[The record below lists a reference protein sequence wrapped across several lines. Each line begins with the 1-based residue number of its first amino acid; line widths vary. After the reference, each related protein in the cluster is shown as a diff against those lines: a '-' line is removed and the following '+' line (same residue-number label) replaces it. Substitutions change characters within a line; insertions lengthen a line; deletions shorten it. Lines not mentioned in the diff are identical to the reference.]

1 VAESSWQKYYSRNYF
16 ISEKMA
22 EQQQERGHWL
32 DKYATNYAAWE
43 LSVGPDGSQT
53 FKRPLGLVESSF
65 DADGTYYGGR
75 AGM

>member
-1 VAESSWQKYYSRNYF
+1 
-16 ISEKMA
+16 MT

-43 LSVGPDGSQT
+43 LSVGSDGSQT